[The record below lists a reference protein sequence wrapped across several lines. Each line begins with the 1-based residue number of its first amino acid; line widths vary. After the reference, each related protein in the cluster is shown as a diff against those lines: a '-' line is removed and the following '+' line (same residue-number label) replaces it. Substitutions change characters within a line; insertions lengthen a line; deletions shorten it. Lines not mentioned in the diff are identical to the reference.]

1 MKKIAVLAI
10 TKNGIEIGLKLKE
23 YFSDFEIFAP
33 TKFSNDNEKIQWYEN
48 STTQKIV
55 DLFKNNDGI
64 ICLFSLGAVIR
75 LLAPH
80 IKDKKTDPAVI
91 VIDDNANFVIS
102 VLSGHLGGANELS
115 NEIAEKMGSTPI
127 ITTAADVNKTIAVD
141 LVGREFGWKINDDSN
156 VTRIS
161 AFMVN
166 KEKIGVFQNIGK
178 KEWWKGKLP
187 ENITFFSDMKEL
199 KDSDSKAY
207 LIITNDEINDEEVE
221 KAVIS
226 LLKHI
231 PGNTILIDHF
241 LDRCQE
247 AEVDAI
253 FDGENFHIMGVM
265 EHIEPAGIHSG
276 DSNAVLPA
284 FNLTPLVVETMEYYS
299 EKIARALNIKGLI
312 NIQFAI
318 KDGKVYVIEANPRAS
333 RTTPFIA
340 KAYQIPYL
348 NIATKVM
355 LGANKLTD
363 FTMDKKLEGYAIKE
377 PVFSFEKF
385 PGVNKELGPEMKSTG
400 EAIRFI
406 KDLRDPYFRT
416 LYKERSMNLS
426 K

>member
-33 TKFSNDNEKIQWYEN
+33 IKFSNNNEKIQWYED

-221 KAVIS
+221 KDSVVYRVPNLVVGIGLHWNTS
-226 LLKHI
+226 KE
-231 PGNTILIDHF
+231 TIL
-241 LDRCQE
+241 
-247 AEVDAI
+247 
-253 FDGENFHIMGVM
+253 NGV
-265 EHIEPAGIHSG
+265 
-276 DSNAVLPA
+276 N
-284 FNLTPLVVETMEYYS
+284 ETL
-299 EKIARALNIKGLI
+299 EKFELKQNQIARFVSIK
-312 NIQFAI
+312 
-318 KDGKVYVIEANPRAS
+318 KDKDIIGPVSY
-333 RTTPFIA
+333 TH
-340 KAYQIPYL
+340 
-348 NIATKVM
+348 
-355 LGANKLTD
+355 LTLP
-363 FTMDKKLEGYAIKE
+363 TNRE
-377 PVFSFEKF
+377 V
-385 PGVNKELGPEMKSTG
+385 
-400 EAIRFI
+400 
-406 KDLRDPYFRT
+406 
-416 LYKERSMNLS
+416 
-426 K
+426 